1 MFTGIVSE
9 IGEIVST
16 EPDGAVVR
24 LVVASA
30 YDPEGIDLG
39 ASIACSGVCL
49 TVTGVEIGADG
60 RTLTGFDLGPETL
73 AVTTAKDWREGTRL
87 NLERALRVGDELGGH
102 IVLGH
107 VDGVAEITAR
117 EDAGEAVTFRFAAP
131 AALAKFIAVKGS
143 VCIDGT
149 SLTVNHVKGNAF
161 DVTLIPH
168 TLAVTAWG
176 ERKKGDRVNLEV
188 DQLARYAARLAE
200 AGDGA

>member
-24 LVVASA
+24 LVVAST
-30 YDPEGIDLG
+30 YDPEGIALG

-49 TVTGVEIGADG
+49 TVTGVEVGADG
-60 RTLTGFDLGPETL
+60 RTLIGFDLGPETL

-107 VDGVAEITAR
+107 VDGIAGIIAR
-117 EDAGEAVTFRFAAP
+117 EDAGETVTFRFRAP
-131 AALAKFIAVKGS
+131 PHLAKFIAVKGS
-143 VCIDGT
+143 ACLDGT
-149 SLTVNHVKGNAF
+149 SLTVNHVQGTQF

-168 TLAVTAWG
+168 TLAVTTWG
-176 ERKKGDRVNLEV
+176 ERKTGDLVNLEV

-200 AGDGA
+200 AGGAA

>member
-24 LVVASA
+24 LVVAAA
-30 YDPEGIDLG
+30 YDREGIDLG

-49 TVTGVEIGADG
+49 TVTGVAVGADG
-60 RTLTGFDLGPETL
+60 RTLIGFDLGPETL
-73 AVTTAKDWREGTRL
+73 AVTTAKDWREGRRL

-107 VDGVAEITAR
+107 VDGVAPISVR
-117 EDAGEAVTFRFAAP
+117 QDAGETVTFRFEAP
-131 AALAKFIAVKGS
+131 DALAKFIAVKGS
-143 VCIDGT
+143 VCLDGT
-149 SLTVNHVKGNAF
+149 SLTVNHVKGNEF

-168 TLAVTAWG
+168 TLAVTTWG
-176 ERKKGDRVNLEV
+176 ERKTGDLVNLEV

-200 AGDGA
+200 TDGGA

>member
-1 MFTGIVSE
+1 MFTGIVSQ

-24 LVVASA
+24 LVVASS

-49 TVTGVEIGADG
+49 TVTGVEVGADG
-60 RTLTGFDLGPETL
+60 RTLIGFDLGPETL
-73 AVTTAKDWREGTRL
+73 AVTTARQWREGSRL

-102 IVLGH
+102 MVLGH
-107 VDGVAEITAR
+107 VDGVAPITAR
-117 EDAGEAVTFRFAAP
+117 EDAGEAVTFRFRAP
-131 AALAKFIAVKGS
+131 QALAKFIAVKGS
-143 VCIDGT
+143 VCLDGT
-149 SLTVNHVKGNAF
+149 SLTVNHVKGPEF

-168 TLAVTAWG
+168 TLRATTWG
-176 ERKKGDRVNLEV
+176 ERKAGDQVNLEV

-200 AGDGA
+200 AGGEA

>member
-1 MFTGIVSE
+1 MFTGIVSQ

-16 EPDGAVVR
+16 EPDGAVMR
-24 LVVASA
+24 LVVAST
-30 YDPEGIDLG
+30 YDPKGIALG

-49 TVTGVEIGADG
+49 TATGIEVGADG
-60 RTLTGFDLGPETL
+60 RTLIGFDLGPETL
-73 AVTTAKDWREGTRL
+73 AVTTAKDWREGARL

-107 VDGVAEITAR
+107 VDGVAGIIAR
-117 EDAGEAVTFRFAAP
+117 EDAGEAVTFSFTAP
-131 AALAKFIAVKGS
+131 PALAKFIAVKGS
-143 VCIDGT
+143 VCLDGT
-149 SLTVNHVKGNAF
+149 SLTVNHVKGAEF

-168 TLAVTAWG
+168 TLSVTTWG
-176 ERKKGDRVNLEV
+176 ERKTGDRVNLEI